1 MRPIKGILLLV
12 TISIVLISCE
22 ADFEQLASGYEIKRI
37 ESKGGK
43 QPADK
48 DAIRVHMS
56 IALDDS
62 VFFDTREVFP
72 VGRKLAMNNMWPA
85 FKEVLQTIGNGDSV
99 QIRMG
104 LPEYAKL
111 EGRTLALRDSTLMVT
126 MSMRVLDVADEA
138 AVIEKMMR
146 DQFDYEQEQIQ
157 EYLVNNNLEAEYID
171 EEVYYI
177 VSQEGTG
184 DFITLSDSVIAQVT
198 LRTLEGVVLGTNKE
212 DVAIANGLHVEG
224 REYEPLRFT
233 VEGESV
239 EGWMRYIPR
248 FRQGGAGTL
257 IIPSRYGYG
266 SRGAGNMIPPN
277 TTLVYDIEILEL
289 R

>member
-1 MRPIKGILLLV
+1 MRSVKGIFQLIILSVL
-12 TISIVLISCE
+12 LISCE
-22 ADFEQLASGYEIKRI
+22 AEFEQLASGYEIKRI
-37 ESKGGK
+37 ESKGGR

-72 VGRKLAMNNMWPA
+72 IGRKLAMNNMWPA
-85 FKEVLQTIGNGDSV
+85 FKEVLKTIGNGDSV

-111 EGRTLALRDSTLMVT
+111 EGRTLALRDSTLSVT
-126 MSMRVLDVADEA
+126 MSMRVLDVSDEA
-138 AVIEKMMR
+138 AVIQKMVL

-184 DFITLSDSVIAQVT
+184 DLISLSDSVIAHVT
-198 LRTLEGVVLGTNKE
+198 LKTLEGVVLGTNKE
-212 DVAIANGLHVEG
+212 DIAIANGLHVEG
-224 REYEPLRFT
+224 RAYEPLRFT
-233 VEGESV
+233 VEGEGMDV
-239 EGWMRYIPR
+239 WMRFIPR
-248 FRQGGAGTL
+248 FRQGGSGTL

-277 TTLVYDIEILEL
+277 TTLVYDVEILEL
-289 R
+289 K